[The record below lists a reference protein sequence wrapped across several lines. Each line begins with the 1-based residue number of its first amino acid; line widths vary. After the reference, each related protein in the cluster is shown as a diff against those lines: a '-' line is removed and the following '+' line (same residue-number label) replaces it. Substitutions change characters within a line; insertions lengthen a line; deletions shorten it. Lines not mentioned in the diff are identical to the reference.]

1 VTALLKK
8 VETIFEER
16 TVVPKD
22 TTAGLVAEVT
32 IELVE
37 KLVIEVEFNV
47 AADDKVLGE
56 LAEITDNEEI
66 VAGMDATLPQ
76 ILGSMTAGPGADFK

>member
-1 VTALLKK
+1 VTTLLKK
-8 VETIFEER
+8 VETMFEER

-22 TTAGLVAEVT
+22 TTVVLVAEVI

-37 KLVIEVEFNV
+37 KLVLEVGLNV

-56 LAEITDNEEI
+56 LAEITEHEEI
-66 VAGMDATLPQ
+66 VAEMDATLLVCTIIALKSLSP
-76 ILGSMTAGPGADFK
+76 

>member
-1 VTALLKK
+1 M
-8 VETIFEER
+8 FEER

-22 TTAGLVAEVT
+22 TTVVLVAEVI

-37 KLVIEVEFNV
+37 KLVLEVGLNV

-56 LAEITDNEEI
+56 LAEITEHEEI
-66 VAGMDATLPQ
+66 VAEMDATLLVCTIIALKSLSP
-76 ILGSMTAGPGADFK
+76 